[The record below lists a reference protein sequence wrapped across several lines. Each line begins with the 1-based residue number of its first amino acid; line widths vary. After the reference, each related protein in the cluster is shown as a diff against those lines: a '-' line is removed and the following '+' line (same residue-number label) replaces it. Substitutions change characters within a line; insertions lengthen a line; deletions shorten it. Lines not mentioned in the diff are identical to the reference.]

1 MTTIIN
7 NPAPA
12 ADAGVNNVFI
22 GASVLIGIVL
32 VFVFI
37 GIPMIQRL
45 GPNRI
50 SVPPLQVTVPDKVNV
65 NIIQPK

>member
-1 MTTIIN
+1 MTTIVN
-7 NPAPA
+7 NPPPT

-22 GASVLIGIVL
+22 GASILIGIVL
-32 VFVFI
+32 IFVLV

-50 SVPPLQVTVPDKVNV
+50 SVPPLQVTLPDKVNV
-65 NIIQPK
+65 NIVQPK